1 MRIHLV
7 FDVSLLEPYHSFTF
21 PRKIHDPPPPIEI
34 DGEQEHEVEDILDS
48 QVSHHQLE
56 YLVHWHGYDMN
67 NFTWEL
73 IKNLSNVMEKVH
85 QFH

>member
-1 MRIHLV
+1 
-7 FDVSLLEPYHSFTF
+7 VSTVPG
-21 PRKIHDPPPPIEI
+21 RIHDPFPPIEI
-34 DGEQEHEVEDILDS
+34 DGEHKYEVEDVLDS
-48 QVSHHQLE
+48 HVFNYQFK

-85 QFH
+85 